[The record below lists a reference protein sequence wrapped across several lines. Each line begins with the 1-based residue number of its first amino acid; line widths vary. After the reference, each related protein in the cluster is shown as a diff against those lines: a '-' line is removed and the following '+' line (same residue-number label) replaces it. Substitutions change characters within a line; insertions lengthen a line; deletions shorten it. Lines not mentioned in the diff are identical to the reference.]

1 MVIWKYKDTEKYG
14 SFEVVQSDEMR
25 VQSKYVPEDEWFE
38 ITGSRGFIWVNRC
51 SSMLLDGP
59 PVVVY
64 RDGVTTNYSDVDTDW
79 STSFIAGCNEF
90 VDYILAG
97 RQAKLTTE
105 DDKKVIQ
112 MCRGIEL
119 SAREGREVMLDD
131 RVE

>member
-1 MVIWKYKDTEKYG
+1 MGHRSLCV
-14 SFEVVQSDEMR
+14 EMELRRTIPTWTQTGQR
-25 VQSKYVPEDEWFE
+25 VS
-38 ITGSRGFIWVNRC
+38 
-51 SSMLLDGP
+51 LLD
-59 PVVVY
+59 
-64 RDGVTTNYSDVDTDW
+64 VTSLWT
-79 STSFIAGCNEF
+79 TSSP
-90 VDYILAG
+90 AG